1 MAKENKKKL
10 NLSFTPDIIE
20 YLQIE
25 SENYG
30 MSISAY
36 LTMLVSNNR
45 KENFALESMQ
55 NMGGIMEQLEKLIE
69 ENKKINQPS
78 EIKASDQNVVSIA
91 QG

>member
-20 YLQIE
+20 YLQTE

-36 LTMLVSNNR
+36 LTMLVSNHR

-55 NMGGIMEQLEKLIE
+55 NIGGIMEQLEKLLE

-78 EIKASDQNVVSIA
+78 EIKASDTNVDPIA
-91 QG
+91 QS